1 MLDVQYLACVI
12 LYALQDLNDEAVLET
27 VDFSEFEA
35 MFQVKRFE
43 KKQTKR
49 EESKH
54 PHIHTQTNEFHT
66 TYLPSHA
73 ALQKLS
79 EELHLIENRRARNLG
94 EINIYYIICLTTVTM
109 YPL

>member
-1 MLDVQYLACVI
+1 M

-49 EESKH
+49 EESKY
-54 PHIHTQTNEFHT
+54 PHIHTQTNDFSYFLLT
-66 TYLPSHA
+66 
-73 ALQKLS
+73 LS
-79 EELHLIENRRARNLG
+79 CSLTKAIRRAATDRKQKS
-94 EINIYYIICLTTVTM
+94 
-109 YPL
+109 